1 MPPACT
7 VYPAGVR
14 CSTVESA
21 QPGLALRELHDKYY
35 DMHINVSGLLRNFAR
50 VRRAALAG
58 ETVVIATRD
67 GNLVLSAQPRA
78 GDSPHGTAPEA
89 ILHSDAVL
97 EDAARTGEP
106 ALAARSG
113 PAAYGPRPA
122 GASRFV
128 SRSAIAA
135 AARCAPRIDAERFR
149 ADLDGII
156 DPDVDG

>member
-1 MPPACT
+1 MR
-7 VYPAGVR
+7 V
-14 CSTVESA
+14 
-21 QPGLALRELHDKYY
+21 
-35 DMHINVSGLLRNFAR
+35 NVSGLLRNFAR

-78 GDSPHGTAPEA
+78 GDSPHGTAPDA
-89 ILHSDAVL
+89 TLHSHAVV
-97 EDAARTGEP
+97 EDVARTGEP
-106 ALAARSG
+106 VIAARSG
-113 PAAYGPRPA
+113 PPAYGSRPA
-122 GASRFV
+122 GASRFA

-149 ADLDGII
+149 ADLDGFI